1 MAKRWEAQQDVEP
14 VLRTTVQEQVYLRIK
29 DLILSGSVK
38 PGQPVT
44 IPALSETLGVSH
56 MPVREALR
64 RLVAER
70 ALTVVSGRSLGVPA
84 LSLKRL
90 DELVRVR
97 VEIEGF
103 AAEWAAENMTAE
115 ELDGSAALVAGMTD
129 AIRQNDVTAFLRM
142 NRDFHFGIYA
152 ATRSPVLLSTIE
164 SLWFQVSPYF
174 SMLYPFGDYP
184 RSNLEHA
191 AILAA
196 LQRRDGRAARAALAE
211 DLRGAATALRMAL
224 AQNAGTFDAGP

>member
-1 MAKRWEAQQDVEP
+1 M
-14 VLRTTVQEQVYLRIK
+14 QEQVYLRVK

-64 RLVAER
+64 RLVAAR

-90 DELVRVR
+90 EELVRVR
-97 VEIEGF
+97 VEIERF

-129 AIRQNDVTAFLRM
+129 AIGQNDVTAFLRM
-142 NRDFHFGIYA
+142 NRDFHFSIYA
-152 ATRSPVLLSTIE
+152 ALLHKSHEGFI
-164 SLWFQVSPYF
+164 S
-174 SMLYPFGDYP
+174 
-184 RSNLEHA
+184 
-191 AILAA
+191 
-196 LQRRDGRAARAALAE
+196 
-211 DLRGAATALRMAL
+211 
-224 AQNAGTFDAGP
+224 

>member
-1 MAKRWEAQQDVEP
+1 MAKRWEAQEGVEP
-14 VLRTTVQEQVYLRIK
+14 VLRTTVQEQVYLRVK

-38 PGQPVT
+38 PGQSVT

-90 DELVRVR
+90 EELVRVR

-115 ELDGSAALVAGMTD
+115 ELDGSAALVAGMAD
-129 AIRQNDVTAFLRM
+129 AIGQSDVTAFLRM

-224 AQNAGTFDAGP
+224 AQNAGTVDRQP

>member
-1 MAKRWEAQQDVEP
+1 MAKRWEVQEDVEP
-14 VLRTTVQEQVYLRIK
+14 VLRTTVQEQVYLRVK

-84 LSLKRL
+84 LSLTRL
-90 DELVRVR
+90 EELVRVR

-115 ELDGSAALVAGMTD
+115 ELDGAASLVAGMAD
-129 AIRQNDVTAFLRM
+129 AIGQSDVTAFLRK

-152 ATRSPVLLSTIE
+152 ATRSPVLMSTIE

-196 LQRRDGRAARAALAE
+196 LQRRDGPAARAALAE
-211 DLRGAATALRMAL
+211 DLRGAATTLRMAL
-224 AQNAGTFDAGP
+224 AQTAGTGAARP

>member
-1 MAKRWEAQQDVEP
+1 MAKRWEAQEDVEP
-14 VLRTTVQEQVYLRIK
+14 VLRTTVQEQVYLRVK
-29 DLILSGSVK
+29 DLILSGNVK

-90 DELVRVR
+90 EELVRVR

-115 ELDGSAALVAGMTD
+115 ELDGSAALVAGMAE
-129 AIRQNDVTAFLRM
+129 AIGQSDVTAFLRM

-196 LQRRDGRAARAALAE
+196 LQRRDGRAARVALAE

-224 AQNAGTFDAGP
+224 DQNVGTVDARP

>member
-1 MAKRWEAQQDVEP
+1 MAKRWEAQEDVEP

-29 DLILSGSVK
+29 DLILSGNVK

-90 DELVRVR
+90 EELVRVR
-97 VEIEGF
+97 IEIEGF
-103 AAEWAAENMTAE
+103 AAEWAAENMTTE
-115 ELDGSAALVAGMTD
+115 ELDGSAALVVGMAD
-129 AIRQNDVTAFLRM
+129 AIRQSDVTAFLRM

-224 AQNAGTFDAGP
+224 AQNAGTVDARP

>member
-1 MAKRWEAQQDVEP
+1 MAKRWEAQEDVEP

-84 LSLKRL
+84 LSLTRL

-115 ELDGSAALVAGMTD
+115 ELDGSAALVAGMTG
-129 AIRQNDVTAFLRM
+129 AIGRNDVTTFLRM

>member
-1 MAKRWEAQQDVEP
+1 M
-14 VLRTTVQEQVYLRIK
+14 
-29 DLILSGSVK
+29 
-38 PGQPVT
+38 
-44 IPALSETLGVSH
+44 
-56 MPVREALR
+56 
-64 RLVAER
+64 
-70 ALTVVSGRSLGVPA
+70 
-84 LSLKRL
+84 
-90 DELVRVR
+90 RVR

-103 AAEWAAENMTAE
+103 AAEWAAENMTVE
-115 ELDGSAALVAGMTD
+115 ELDSSAALVAGMAD
-129 AIRQNDVTAFLRM
+129 AIGQSDVTAFLRM

-152 ATRSPVLLSTIE
+152 ATRSSVLLSTIE

-211 DLRGAATALRMAL
+211 DLWGAATALRMAL
-224 AQNAGTFDAGP
+224 TQNAGTVDARP

>member
-1 MAKRWEAQQDVEP
+1 MAKRWEAQVDVEP
-14 VLRTTVQEQVYLRIK
+14 VLRTTVQEQVYLRVK
-29 DLILSGSVK
+29 DLILSGNVK

-103 AAEWAAENMTAE
+103 AAEWAAENMAPE
-115 ELDGSAALVAGMTD
+115 ELDGSAALVAGMAE
-129 AIRQNDVTAFLRM
+129 AIGQSDVTAFLRM

-196 LQRRDGRAARAALAE
+196 LQRRDGRAARAALGE
-211 DLRGAATALRMAL
+211 DLRGAASALRMAL
-224 AQNAGTFDAGP
+224 AQSAGTVDRQP

>member
-1 MAKRWEAQQDVEP
+1 MAKRWEAQVDVEP
-14 VLRTTVQEQVYLRIK
+14 VLRTTVQEQVYLRVK
-29 DLILSGSVK
+29 DLILSGNVK

-64 RLVAER
+64 RLIAER

-84 LSLKRL
+84 LSLTRL

-103 AAEWAAENMTAE
+103 AAEWAAENMSAE
-115 ELDGSAALVAGMTD
+115 ELDGSAALVAGMAD
-129 AIRQNDVTAFLRM
+129 AIARSDVTAFLRM

-196 LQRRDGRAARAALAE
+196 LQRCDGRAARAALAE

-224 AQNAGTFDAGP
+224 AQNAGTVDARS